1 MDLENKQAFLRSE
14 ILDKGFDGNEFF
26 NYLISLKGEEG
37 GDLNNWQFPELEN
50 VVKQFQTN
58 YSSMQSQQN
67 VPFQESVI
75 STNSENYPPKPVGY
89 SETQTQFPQ
98 SNNNSYQQQGDSNN
112 YPAYNIPNQQQQNIQ
127 QNLQVLQS
135 TDKGYDN
142 IKSNDIMEI
151 ECLPPEESALSKYSG
166 LNVTL
171 SFPEK
176 TPEHSGLIGFFSK
189 KIYISYL
196 IQTEPAKLR
205 VRRRYTDFEWFRN
218 TLTKLY
224 QGIYIPPI
232 PLKALNEASNDNQIE
247 KRMRALERFI
257 NALFKD
263 SILQHSKIVYQF
275 LSIEKDSD
283 FAKVKKVYDQMQTP
297 YQLNRFRSRSGKIII
312 DKTIYKNIK
321 EFDQIKDNFTTNLTQ
336 LKKLSDSYKS
346 LFTEMKQVSS
356 RMLEISN
363 IYNQIYTSSVKFG
376 ENDNLMRSYA
386 SMEKLMKNWGYT
398 ELKQAMNIELE
409 VREYFKYV
417 HLEYNSIKELYE
429 KFDYTKNLYTKS
441 EEKLILKK
449 EELYKR
455 GDVSKWLLP
464 QNEKFDFNNK
474 ELAISKMLP
483 NETNNVKNLKML
495 FYYHATSCKNEF
507 NRMREVIGFQNQ
519 EASKLFYSK
528 NSKVIEDLNK
538 AWEIFKSNSN

>member
-1 MDLENKQAFLRSE
+1 
-14 ILDKGFDGNEFF
+14 
-26 NYLISLKGEEG
+26 
-37 GDLNNWQFPELEN
+37 
-50 VVKQFQTN
+50 
-58 YSSMQSQQN
+58 
-67 VPFQESVI
+67 
-75 STNSENYPPKPVGY
+75 
-89 SETQTQFPQ
+89 
-98 SNNNSYQQQGDSNN
+98 
-112 YPAYNIPNQQQQNIQ
+112 
-127 QNLQVLQS
+127 
-135 TDKGYDN
+135 
-142 IKSNDIMEI
+142 
-151 ECLPPEESALSKYSG
+151 
-166 LNVTL
+166 
-171 SFPEK
+171 
-176 TPEHSGLIGFFSK
+176 
-189 KIYISYL
+189 
-196 IQTEPAKLR
+196 
-205 VRRRYTDFEWFRN
+205 
-218 TLTKLY
+218 
-224 QGIYIPPI
+224 
-232 PLKALNEASNDNQIE
+232 
-247 KRMRALERFI
+247 
-257 NALFKD
+257 
-263 SILQHSKIVYQF
+263 
-275 LSIEKDSD
+275 
-283 FAKVKKVYDQMQTP
+283 
-297 YQLNRFRSRSGKIII
+297 
-312 DKTIYKNIK
+312 
-321 EFDQIKDNFTTNLTQ
+321 
-336 LKKLSDSYKS
+336 
-346 LFTEMKQVSS
+346 
-356 RMLEISN
+356 MLEISN

-519 EASKLFYSK
+519 EASKLFYNK